1 MQYFNSPT
9 VPGNF
14 IKVCDLGHHVPWSPA
29 RAKLGIL
36 TQVIISMLF
45 SLSFTGI
52 EPLMGVYHAFC
63 L

>member
-36 TQVIISMLF
+36 TQVIISMFF
-45 SLSFTGI
+45 SFHL
-52 EPLMGVYHAFC
+52 LA
-63 L
+63 LKL